1 MNRIAVES
9 TTLVAIGYDD
19 ALSILQLEF
28 RSGAHYQYFEVPA
41 AVHQGLLNAPSK
53 GSYFNQSIRGH
64 FPYRLILG
72 SDAWRGELLP
82 SEGAR

>member
-9 TTLVAIGYDD
+9 TTLTTVGYED

-28 RSGAHYQYFEVPA
+28 RSGANDQYFQVPA
-41 AVHQGLLNAPSK
+41 TVHQGLLNAPSK
-53 GSYFNQSIRGH
+53 GSYFNPSIRGH

-72 SDAWRGELLP
+72 ADAQRGESP
-82 SEGAR
+82 HSEGSR